1 MEKLKAVI
9 YLRVSDESQIKNNSL
24 ETQLKSCRLYA
35 DANNL
40 EVVKVYREEGV
51 SAKHV
56 QNRPEMLA
64 LLKFSID
71 KKNQIN
77 TVIIYKM
84 DRWTRNVEE
93 GLLAISL
100 LAKHGVHIAP
110 ATEVAE
116 QNSMGKAMRTILMA
130 LGELDNGLKSE
141 RTRDNM
147 QTMFRK
153 GLWPWKPPVGYTRPR
168 GDKDFRKG
176 KPAIFDEKINELIK
190 LLFIKASEAKYS
202 KKVLADYLNGLGFE
216 KGYGKPAD
224 GKLVTHI
231 VKNPFYY
238 GMMYADKWKEY
249 GQGIHEKLVAQETWD
264 RANMNTFG
272 TKRKYNTQDST
283 IYPLKGLL
291 LCNNCD
297 HPLTSSNPF
306 GRSKNYLYY
315 ECHNKLCTNKER
327 IDVEEANKQ
336 FLTTMA
342 ALKPSK
348 RALKLFSEL
357 VFEEWDE
364 AISVIRKEVA
374 LRDEKIKQLETEIIT
389 TNQGNAKGILSV
401 DEAIGHI
408 DKLRAEITVLKVER
422 TEMKIDEYDTEAVKS
437 FTENFLTN
445 LDRFWLQLELPE
457 KQMLQNHIFPA
468 GLLCENKKIRIKS
481 LARSFELI
489 RALDDPNYDLVTPRE
504 FESRLAE

>member
-24 ETQLKSCRLYA
+24 ETQLKSCKIYA
-35 DANNL
+35 EANNL
-40 EVVKVYREEGV
+40 DVVRVFREEGV

-71 KKNQIN
+71 KKNKIN
-77 TVIIYKM
+77 SVIIYKM

-100 LAKHGVHIAP
+100 LAKHGVNIAP

-153 GLWPWKPPVGYTRPR
+153 GLWPWKPTIGYIRPK
-168 GDKDFRKG
+168 GDQDFRKG
-176 KPAIFDEKINELIK
+176 KPATFNDKLVEQIK

-202 KKVLADYLNGLGFE
+202 KKVLADYLNSLGFE
-216 KGYGKPAD
+216 KEYGKSAN
-224 GKLVTHI
+224 GKLITHI
-231 VKNPFYY
+231 LKNPFYY
-238 GMMYADKWKEY
+238 GMMYASKWKEY
-249 GQGIHEKLVAQETWD
+249 AQGLHEPLVKQDVWEA
-264 RANMNTFG
+264 ANMNTFG
-272 TKRKYNTQDST
+272 RKRKYNVQDST
-283 IYPLKGLL
+283 IYPLKELL
-291 LCNNCD
+291 LCNSC
-297 HPLTSSNPF
+297 HHALTSSNPL

-315 ECHNKLCTNKER
+315 ECHNKTCKNKER
-327 IDVEEANKQ
+327 IDVEGAHKQ
-336 FLTTMA
+336 FLATMA
-342 ALKPSK
+342 KLKPSK
-348 RALKLFSEL
+348 VALKLFSTL
-357 VFEEWDE
+357 VFDEWDE
-364 AISVIRKEVA
+364 ALSVIKKEVA
-374 LRDEKIKQLETEIIT
+374 IREEKINELDAEIIAT
-389 TNQGNAKGILSV
+389 SVSNRKGILTD
-401 DEAIGHI
+401 DEARNHTE
-408 DKLRAEITVLKVER
+408 KLRAELLVVKVEK

-445 LDRFWLQLELPE
+445 LDRFWMQLELPE
-457 KQMLQNHIFPA
+457 KQMLQKHIFPD
-468 GLLCENKKIRIKS
+468 GILCEDYKIRINS
-481 LARSFELI
+481 LARSFKLI
-489 RALDDPNYDLVTPRE
+489 DALDDPNCNLVTQPH
-504 FESRLAE
+504 FLSNHF